1 MADYTYQTRRKM
13 TEDWVAHVKEKAG
26 HLSKNEKQLLP
37 GAAYH
42 SVAQAPQDW
51 MRGLFDSGKYQKLS
65 DLYRG
70 ELPGLVKA
78 CVPEKLTEEFYYA
91 LDQMNQF
98 QMTAGWYRR
107 SVRSDSYRPF
117 VYQSVQLLWAYARLE
132 FYGGSLADILTG
144 RIDPEQY
151 DHARTERWSYAEML
165 AAQIDR
171 KEEATIQAVK
181 DILLGEGN
189 TLMISHKL
197 IRGIVMSKNTELYE
211 ILGKYCWRH
220 AFRKGRGRLSVRRW
234 MQAARRH
241 FCICSVSLKKITWY
255 DILPLNGQSAPGS
268 ESLMKKVRSVSL
280 KSWFV

>member
-1 MADYTYQTRRKM
+1 M

-26 HLSKNEKQLLP
+26 HLSKNEKRLLP

-51 MRGLFDSGKYQKLS
+51 MRGLLDSGKYQKLS

-151 DHARTERWSYAEML
+151 DHARTERWSYAEIL

-211 ILGKYCWRH
+211 ILGK
-220 AFRKGRGRLSVRRW
+220 FLL
-234 MQAARRH
+234 AARLQEGARQAVCETMDAGRPEAFLH
-241 FCICSVSLKKITWY
+241 LFGVIEENNLVRYSSVKRAVSTWIGIF
-255 DILPLNGQSAPGS
+255 D
-268 ESLMKKVRSVSL
+268 EKVRSVSL

>member
-1 MADYTYQTRRKM
+1 
-13 TEDWVAHVKEKAG
+13 
-26 HLSKNEKQLLP
+26 
-37 GAAYH
+37 
-42 SVAQAPQDW
+42 
-51 MRGLFDSGKYQKLS
+51 MRGLLDSGKYQKLS

-211 ILGKYCWRH
+211 ILGKVP
-220 AFRKGRGRLSVRRW
+220 AGGTPSGRGEAGCL
-234 MQAARRH
+234 
-241 FCICSVSLKKITWY
+241 
-255 DILPLNGQSAPGS
+255 
-268 ESLMKKVRSVSL
+268 
-280 KSWFV
+280 